1 MAKVIGGFKC
11 PYTGRI
17 YHVGD
22 EYDGDYP
29 EEMRSKGYIDEAP
42 EETKEEIKENTEPEK
57 PKKPKKS
64 KE

>member
-1 MAKVIGGFKC
+1 MPKVTGGFKC

-17 YHVGD
+17 YRVGD
-22 EYDGDYP
+22 EYDGEHLD
-29 EEMRSKGYIDEAP
+29 EMHAKGYIEGTSEVEP
-42 EETKEEIKENTEPEK
+42 PEK